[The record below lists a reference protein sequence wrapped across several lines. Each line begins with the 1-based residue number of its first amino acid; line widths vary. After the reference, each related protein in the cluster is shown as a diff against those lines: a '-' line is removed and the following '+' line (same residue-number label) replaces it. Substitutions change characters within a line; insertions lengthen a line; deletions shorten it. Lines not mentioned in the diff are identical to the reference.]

1 MQSGYSE
8 FMGLYPPGKGGAELL
23 PDGLVHD
30 LGPANPPFNVRDSKK
45 VAEELGSYPLPH
57 GFTQI
62 QVMSYNWGNINGF
75 RTESCAYVQEMWE
88 AAFFSTGDVYH
99 EYED

>member
-23 PDGLVHD
+23 PDGLVYD

-45 VAEELGSYPLPH
+45 VAEELGSYSLPH

-62 QVMSYNWGNINGF
+62 
-75 RTESCAYVQEMWE
+75 
-88 AAFFSTGDVYH
+88 
-99 EYED
+99 